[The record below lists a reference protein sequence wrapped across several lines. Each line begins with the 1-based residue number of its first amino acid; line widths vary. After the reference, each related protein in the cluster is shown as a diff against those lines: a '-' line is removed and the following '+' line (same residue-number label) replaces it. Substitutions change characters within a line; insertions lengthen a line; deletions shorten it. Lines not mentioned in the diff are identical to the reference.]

1 MNGRKHFQPGPRCGN
16 CWLFRSTERDG
27 SDLIT
32 EEAHCGSSLN
42 PRTCGDAFRSK
53 AKRNKSKKRKVK
65 RWQLE
70 ANRARDAQSS

>member
-16 CWLFRSTERDG
+16 CLVFRHTDRDKT
-27 SDLIT
+27 DVLI
-32 EEAHCGSSLN
+32 EEAHCARDLD
-42 PRTCGDAFRSK
+42 PRTCGDAFKSK
-53 AKRNKSKKRKVK
+53 AKKNKTKKRKVK